1 MGNYEKETIPE
12 TGIFNLEQ
20 AYSRCIQNL
29 NSLFSPTA
37 KRPSAHFK
45 YLVTTQSWT
54 SSPVGLKIN
63 IGIWFVDGLKAT
75 SAFTSEEALFEWA
88 KKPSG

>member
-1 MGNYEKETIPE
+1 MFALIDQYISDNEYESYKKLVLELERGNSYLLLPSEHK
-12 TGIFNLEQ
+12 LE
-20 AYSRCIQNL
+20 NEFL
-29 NSLFSPTA
+29 
-37 KRPSAHFK
+37 
-45 YLVTTQSWT
+45 SWT

-75 SAFTSEEALFEWA
+75 SAFTREEALFEWA